1 MDAWHTVYL
10 IISIILGILGI
21 WNLAR
26 QRNVFLAIA
35 SIFWFLIVLF
45 RFFVPNIYDYILI
58 SGMPSVGELSL
69 FVVVPVFLFLA
80 FFSGYRR

>member
-1 MDAWHTVYL
+1 MNAWHTVYL

-26 QRNVFLAIA
+26 QRNVFLAI
-35 SIFWFLIVLF
+35 SGIFWFLIVLF
-45 RFFVPNIYDYILI
+45 QFFVPDIYNYVLI
-58 SGMPSVGELSL
+58 SGMPSVGDLSL